1 MNLFSPQ
8 EARKTRQIEVKAAA
22 PTSCHG
28 GRMLKK

>member
-8 EARKTRQIEVKAAA
+8 EARMNRQAGLAMM
-22 PTSCHG
+22 PRLCCHG